1 MYQRILVPIDGSA
14 PSDGGVSE
22 ALRIAKQTGASVRF
36 FHVIDLTSA
45 LRGGEGSFRFADQLA
60 DAQRKEADRLIEA
73 AMGQAKQLGVQAD
86 FGTVEMSSGR
96 PADEITLE
104 AGRANPD
111 LIVIGTHGRRGL
123 RRAVLGSDAESVAR
137 QATVPVLLVPLR
149 HAP

>member
-1 MYQRILVPIDGSA
+1 
-14 PSDGGVSE
+14 
-22 ALRIAKQTGASVRF
+22 
-36 FHVIDLTSA
+36 
-45 LRGGEGSFRFADQLA
+45 
-60 DAQRKEADRLIEA
+60 
-73 AMGQAKQLGVQAD
+73 
-86 FGTVEMSSGR
+86 MSSGR
-96 PADEITLE
+96 PADEIALE